1 MIETGDS
8 FSRLS
13 LEKSVELLG
22 RQETPL
28 AVGVV
33 GALEEHVQPT
43 GRFRGARLAYWWGSK
58 REASGLW
65 RPGDLQPPVINLP
78 QLSCPIHLS

>member
-22 RQETPL
+22 RQETPP

-33 GALEEHVQPT
+33 GALAEHVWPT
-43 GRFRGARLAYWWGSK
+43 GGAPKGK
-58 REASGLW
+58 PQASG
-65 RPGDLQPPVINLP
+65 DLVTCSRL
-78 QLSCPIHLS
+78 